1 MEVTLTNDLI
11 EIEKNDELVVTI
23 APYQVTSVDVHRRPD
38 REIGPPVTTI
48 SFNNSAWQRT
58 TSPYVQTPTYYVVIH
73 IDGKEPEWIQ
83 MGIVENQPTWEND
96 ADGAEIARAAIAALL
111 PVAA

>member
-58 TSPYVQTPTYYVVIH
+58 TSPYAQTPTYYVAIH
-73 IDGKEPEWIQ
+73 LSDGRTEWIQ
-83 MGIVENQPTWEND
+83 MGIVVNQSGWTND
-96 ADGAEIARAAIAALL
+96 AAGAEAARAAIVALL